1 MGTAGDD
8 FLRGLLGGNQPL
20 TATATKPTATERSAQ
35 ANTEIDEEARKARE
49 AEHERVQ
56 DGPWNPFGTGHTTV
70 VNNGGG
76 GYAFDPEVIAQ
87 KITQWEQ
94 LLHDL
99 REDGRELDDAVNA
112 VKPPSAD
119 QPAGEQ
125 AEATRQSIIAAIEH
139 NVRMRKYARAY
150 IDGLRKANGTY
161 VQHDEEVAEGL
172 DRQPTNGLDK

>member
-20 TATATKPTATERSAQ
+20 TATATKPTASERKAQ

-76 GYAFDPEVIAQ
+76 GYAFDPEVIAT

-94 LLHDL
+94 LLDDL
-99 REDGRELDDAVNA
+99 RADGRELRSAAGAVR
-112 VKPPSAD
+112 PPSGD
-119 QPAGEQ
+119 QPAHEQ
-125 AEATRQSIIAAIEH
+125 VEATTHSINAAWAH
-139 NVRMRKYARAY
+139 NLRMQQYAQAY
-150 IDGLRKANGTY
+150 IDALQKANGTY
-161 VQHDEEVAEGL
+161 VQRDEEVAEGL

>member
-20 TATATKPTATERSAQ
+20 TATATKPTVSERKAQ
-35 ANTEIDEEARKARE
+35 ASTEIDEEARKARD
-49 AEHERVQ
+49 AERERVQ

-94 LLHDL
+94 LLDDL
-99 REDGRELDDAVNA
+99 RVDGRELEAAAAAVRR
-112 VKPPSAD
+112 PSDD
-119 QPAGEQ
+119 QPAFEQ
-125 AEATRQSIIAAIEH
+125 ADATKLSIDAAVDH
-139 NVRMRKYARAY
+139 NVRMQQYAKAY
-150 IDGLRKANGTY
+150 IDALRKANGTY
-161 VQHDEEVAEGL
+161 VQHDEEVAEGF